1 MKNEQL
7 FNIYPKR
14 SFSTKDE
21 VLSFIGQESNKLT
34 GVWPTDIKNNLLKR
48 ENQGS
53 IEIAPGVLLPHFE
66 SPSFSKS
73 KVLILPLKPA
83 IRVWNDEIYDVK
95 LVIVILL
102 KTDEKKS
109 IKQEITKFTRK
120 LADDKYL
127 DNSSFA
133 YPK

>member
-1 MKNEQL
+1 MKNEL
-7 FNIYPKR
+7 FSVYSKQ
-14 SFSTKDE
+14 SFSSKEEFLTFLQK
-21 VLSFIGQESNKLT
+21 ESSELMET
-34 GVWPTDIKNNLLKR
+34 SSVDIKAALLKR
-48 ENQGS
+48 ENQGN

-66 SPSFSKS
+66 SSSFIES
-73 KVLILPLKPA
+73 KVLVFPLKSK
-83 IRVWNDEIYDVK
+83 IKGWSKDIQKVK

-127 DNSSFA
+127 DKLINVENN
-133 YPK
+133 K